1 MSQSFRIS
9 AAVLTLASV
18 LCFANVASAQDA
30 APAGAPAAAPAHPGA
45 HADRV
50 KGDDEDEDDLKHF
63 ALTLNPLSLIL
74 TRVGIN
80 VEYMLARHHGLIL
93 NPFFQ
98 SISVGDNPPVK
109 TTYTNVGA
117 ELGYRFYTGNRGANG
132 FFIGPFATFMS
143 SSLKAETGSASA
155 ESSIS
160 IYGGGVDLGGQHVFR
175 NGFTIGGGGGLMY
188 LTASEKTTESS
199 LFKVSGV
206 LPRFLFT
213 LGWSF

>member
-1 MSQSFRIS
+1 
-9 AAVLTLASV
+9 
-18 LCFANVASAQDA
+18 
-30 APAGAPAAAPAHPGA
+30 
-45 HADRV
+45 
-50 KGDDEDEDDLKHF
+50 
-63 ALTLNPLSLIL
+63 
-74 TRVGIN
+74 
-80 VEYMLARHHGLIL
+80 
-93 NPFFQ
+93 
-98 SISVGDNPPVK
+98 
-109 TTYTNVGA
+109 
-117 ELGYRFYTGNRGANG
+117 
-132 FFIGPFATFMS
+132 MS
-143 SSLKAETGSASA
+143 SSVKAETGSASA